1 LSSPDE
7 RERKYVRIKLRARK
21 SHRPYELLM
30 LSVQNISINYGV
42 CAVVQDVSF
51 ALEAGKIIALLGANG
66 AGKTTL
72 LKSLNGSLP
81 IAKGSILLN
90 NKPLKNFSRREIARE
105 IAVIAQETETKF
117 PVSVLEFVLAGRFAH
132 NTSFGWETSDDLRVA
147 IDCLNLCD
155 LANFEARQM
164 NRLSG
169 GERQRVVLARA
180 LATQSKILLLD
191 EPTANLDLAHQ
202 ALMFRLIKERCNA
215 VVPTAVAGA
224 SRSRKVRSAGRTPD
238 SRQDAGVT
246 SAIVITHD
254 LNLASEFADEIILLK
269 NGAILAKGTAKEV
282 LTEEN
287 IQEVFGVKVLLDEN
301 PLSKKMR
308 VTTVYE

>member
-1 LSSPDE
+1 MND
-7 RERKYVRIKLRARK
+7 
-21 SHRPYELLM
+21 
-30 LSVQNISINYGV
+30 
-42 CAVVQDVSF
+42 
-51 ALEAGKIIALLGANG
+51 
-66 AGKTTL
+66 
-72 LKSLNGSLP
+72 
-81 IAKGSILLN
+81 
-90 NKPLKNFSRREIARE
+90 KPLKNYSRREIARE

-132 NTSFGWETSDDLRVA
+132 NTSFGWETSEDLEIA
-147 IDCLNLCD
+147 LESLKQCD
-155 LANFEARQM
+155 LANYEARQM

-180 LATQSKILLLD
+180 LATAAKILLLD

-202 ALMFRLIKERCNA
+202 ALMFRLIKERCCGENA
-215 VVPTAVAGA
+215 A
-224 SRSRKVRSAGRTPD
+224 
-238 SRQDAGVT
+238 
-246 SAIVITHD
+246 AIVITHD

-269 NGAILAKGTAKEV
+269 NGAILAKGAPEKV
-282 LTEEN
+282 LTEDN